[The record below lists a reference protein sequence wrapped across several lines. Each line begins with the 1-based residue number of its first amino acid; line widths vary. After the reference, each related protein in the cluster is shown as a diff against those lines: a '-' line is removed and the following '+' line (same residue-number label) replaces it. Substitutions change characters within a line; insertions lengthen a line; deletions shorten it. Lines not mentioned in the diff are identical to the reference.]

1 MENNQKNEDKV
12 VCHNIHNKLFTV
24 NVNKL
29 TWRPS
34 VYGILF
40 DNNKVLLS
48 KQWDGYD
55 YPGGGVD
62 IHETVEEALKR
73 EFFEETGLKVELV
86 APVYC
91 DTSFF
96 RPDQSGKYI
105 DEYWNCPI
113 MYFLVRRVGGEL
125 STENFDEEEKTY
137 AGMPEW
143 IDIEKINQITIY
155 KSTDNDQL
163 IEKAQKIMKVIEL
176 S

>member
-1 MENNQKNEDKV
+1 MKNSQKNADEV
-12 VCHNIHNKLFTV
+12 VCHNMHHKLFTV
-24 NVNKL
+24 SVDKL

-34 VYGILF
+34 VYGILL
-40 DNNKVLLS
+40 NKNKVLLS

-96 RPDQSGKYI
+96 KPDQSEKHK

-113 MYFLVRRVGGEL
+113 MYFLVRKVGGEI
-125 STENFDEEEKTY
+125 SIENFDEEERTY
-137 AGMPEW
+137 ADIPEW
-143 IDIEKINQITIY
+143 IDLDKIDQIKIY

-163 IEKAQKIMKVIEL
+163 IEKAQKLMKVSGL
-176 S
+176 